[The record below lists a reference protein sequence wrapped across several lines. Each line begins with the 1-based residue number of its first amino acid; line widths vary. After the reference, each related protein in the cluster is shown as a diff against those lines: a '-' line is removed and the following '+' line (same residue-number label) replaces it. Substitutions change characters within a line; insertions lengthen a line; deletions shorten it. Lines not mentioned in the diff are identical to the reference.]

1 MAEPDFVALRRDM
14 VEWQI
19 AARGIDDPRLL
30 EAFRAVPREQFVAPE
45 YRASAYQ
52 DGPLPIGEG
61 QTISQPYIVALM
73 IAAAEVGPDDR
84 VLEVGAGSGYAA
96 AILGH
101 IAREVVSIE
110 RHAVLADTARLRIA
124 ALGLDHVTIVEGDG
138 SKGWPTRAPFDAI
151 LVAAAAPNVPRALID
166 QLRYPGGRLVMPV
179 GGEGWC
185 QQLVKLVRNSS
196 DDFAMTDLGGV
207 RFVPLIGDG

>member
-1 MAEPDFVALRRDM
+1 MAEPDFALLRRHM
-14 VEWQI
+14 VERQI
-19 AARGIDDPRLL
+19 AARGIVDPRLL
-30 EAFRAVPREQFVAPE
+30 DAFAAVPRELFVAPE
-45 YRASAYQ
+45 LGSRAYD

-73 IAAAEVGPDDR
+73 VAAAEVGPDDR
-84 VLEVGAGSGYAA
+84 VLEVGTGSGYAA

-185 QQLVKLVRNSS
+185 QQLVKLVRGAK
-196 DDFAMTDLGGV
+196 DDLVMTDLGGV